1 MATVT
6 IRYWA
11 AAKEAAGVAED
22 TVEAGTLAQALDAA
36 LARRDPDGRLGRV
49 VARSSFLVDG
59 APVGRRIPADLALH
73 EGAVIEVL
81 PAFAG
86 G

>member
-22 TVEAGTLAQALDAA
+22 TVEAGTLAQALDAV
-36 LARRDPDGRLGRV
+36 LARRDFDGGLGRV

-59 APVGRRIPADLALH
+59 APAGRRGSADLALYD
-73 EGAVIEVL
+73 GAVIEIL

>member
-11 AAKEAAGVAED
+11 AAKEAAGIAEEV
-22 TVEAGTLAQALDAA
+22 VEARTLGEALEAI
-36 LARRDPDGRLGRV
+36 LARHAAEGGLRTVLT
-49 VARSSFLVDG
+49 RSSFLVDG
-59 APVGRRIPADLALH
+59 AQASRHMAADLVLQDS
-73 EGAVIEVL
+73 AVVEVL